1 MDRQMNFDEV
11 VTLAATAA
19 MRSGSYPQDLAG
31 LVGEM
36 VLWLERHRLP
46 GLELL
51 ANWLETAPAFDTEA
65 AQPIIHPNAPTE
77 FPDPFIGGMFMVDN
91 FEMMTMPAMIKAPE
105 GGAALMAPFF
115 AMAAHK
121 REIPLEIAL
130 LGTTTRQGEA
140 ARITYRD
147 GKSAF
152 EGKIS
157 MMFAADAIGLTK
169 PDFLAKQPVEPIA
182 ETIMV
187 KPAVLAR
194 LAPPAL
200 S

>member
-1 MDRQMNFDEV
+1 MDRQMSFDEV

-19 MRSGSYPQDLAG
+19 MRDGSYPQDLAG

-51 ANWLETAPAFDTEA
+51 ASWLEAAPAFDAEA
-65 AQPIIHPNAPTE
+65 AQPKVHDNAPTE
-77 FPDPFIGGMFMVDN
+77 FPDPFIGGMFLVDN
-91 FEMMTMPAMIKAPE
+91 FEMMTLPAMIKPPE
-105 GGAALMAPFF
+105 SGAALMAPFF

-121 REIPLEIAL
+121 RDIPLEIAL

-140 ARITYRD
+140 ARIIYRD
-147 GKSAF
+147 GKSVF
-152 EGKIS
+152 EGKVS
-157 MMFAADAIGLTK
+157 MLFAADAIGLTK
-169 PDFLAKQPVEPIA
+169 PNFLAKEPVEPIA
-182 ETIMV
+182 ETIIV

-194 LAPPAL
+194 LASPAL